1 MTFEN
6 LTDDEPISD
15 EWWAPLLAV
24 EARMG
29 DSSRLLHRC
38 LRVDGSYRRLDRV
51 GKERDVGYRRP

>member
-6 LTDDEPISD
+6 PTDDEPISD
-15 EWWAPLLAV
+15 EWWAPLLTV
-24 EARMG
+24 ETRMSE
-29 DSSRLLHRC
+29 SSRLLDRC